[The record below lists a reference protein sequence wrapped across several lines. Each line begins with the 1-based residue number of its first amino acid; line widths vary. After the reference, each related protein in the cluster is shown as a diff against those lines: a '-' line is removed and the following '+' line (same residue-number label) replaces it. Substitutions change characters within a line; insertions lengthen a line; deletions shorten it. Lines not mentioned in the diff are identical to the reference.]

1 MCLISSPSKLSD
13 DTYRVLWNNLQL
25 QLFYDHED
33 WVYEYWS
40 AAVQIYD
47 FELEELHEGVPS
59 FRAPEIKVTNEDV
72 ERRLLERQRFKEF
85 YITLCAGIFVTYR

>member
-47 FELEELHEGVPS
+47 CV
-59 FRAPEIKVTNEDV
+59 FRRNVGQV
-72 ERRLLERQRFKEF
+72 VR
-85 YITLCAGIFVTYR
+85 